1 MTKRALKQANMLRKV
16 ACVVQVV
23 SILAV
28 LPLILSLLVIFDES
42 AVRELPLALT
52 ILPISFVVCLGGT
65 LVASFSKVVA
75 NISESLLK
83 MHSSSDSDT
92 QSESPEET
100 TA

>member
-1 MTKRALKQANMLRKV
+1 MTKRALRQANMLRKV

-28 LPLILSLLVIFDES
+28 FPLIFSLFAIFYGVSE
-42 AVRELPLALT
+42 RELPLVLT
-52 ILPISFVVCLGGT
+52 VLPISFVVCLGGT